1 MQAGSALMNAQ
12 DISREPVREEF
23 DDETVDLREY
33 WRIIHSH
40 KWSIIGIA
48 LLFVL
53 VVFKQR
59 PVYQATASLLIEPE
73 STRIVQIEDVYAV
86 SGDDAYYRT
95 QVEILKSRALAARV
109 IDKLSLADN
118 PEFLPQKDSG
128 WSFRLNW
135 REWFAAW
142 LPAADEGA
150 PDPEAEALAAR
161 EALIGDFLDRLKVA
175 PVRNT
180 RFVRISFEA
189 HDPALAA
196 LIANTLADTYIE
208 SDLDARLE
216 MTKKATAW
224 LASRLEELKK
234 KLRVSEQALQA
245 YREKEKLIDSGGVGT
260 LTAEQLQDLRQNLVV
275 AEQERIRAQAAV
287 SQVRAAKG
295 DPDKLSSIPAVLN
308 DPVVSSLKGAE
319 VDAERRLKI
328 LAKRYGA
335 KHPKMAAARA
345 DLQEARAAVRK
356 RVSSV
361 IASLVKEYQVA
372 LTNERAIRAS
382 LENAKDEM
390 QSIHRKSY
398 QLNVLEREVDSNRQ
412 LYEMF
417 LRRLK
422 ETSQA
427 GDLQKAN
434 ARIADPAAVP
444 VVPVKPKKR
453 QIVSIAG
460 VLGLLFGIGLAFL
473 LERLDNTFKR
483 ASDVE
488 ERLGLPLLGAV
499 LHLKLGK
506 GETPLDYAR
515 SHPQSRFAESIRT
528 VRTSV
533 LLSGLDE
540 PYKVIVIT
548 SSVPGDG
555 KSTLAMNLADSLGEM
570 HKVLLIDA
578 DLRRPT
584 VATTWGLDRKAKG
597 LSEFLSQSAN
607 ASECVHQLDERNVYV
622 MPSGVVPPNPLEL
635 LSSRRFK
642 EALDT
647 LGRTFD
653 HIIIDSAPALAV
665 SDALVL
671 SRNASGVIYVIK
683 ADSTPYPA
691 AQEGIKRLR
700 HYKAHLIGAVFNDV
714 SQKKKKGYGYYDGD
728 GGGYYASYGYTQD

>member
-23 DDETVDLREY
+23 DDETIDLREY
-33 WRIIHSH
+33 WRVIHSH

-48 LLFVL
+48 LLFVLVAVL

-95 QVEILKSRALAARV
+95 QVEILKLRALAARV

-142 LPAADEGA
+142 LPAADERA

-161 EALIGDFLDRLKVA
+161 EALIGGFIGRLKVT

-196 LIANTLADTYIE
+196 RIANTLADTYIE

-319 VDAERRLKI
+319 VDAERRLKT

-460 VLGLLFGIGLAFL
+460 VLGL
-473 LERLDNTFKR
+473 
-483 ASDVE
+483 
-488 ERLGLPLLGAV
+488 PLLGAV

-548 SSVPGDG
+548 SSVPGEG

-671 SRNASGVIYVIK
+671 SRNASGVIYVVK

-700 HYKAHLIGAVFNDV
+700 QYRAHLIGAVLNDV

-728 GGGYYASYGYTQD
+728 GGSYYASYGYTQD

>member
-1 MQAGSALMNAQ
+1 MDAY

-23 DDETVDLREY
+23 DDEAIDLREY

-53 VVFKQR
+53 VAVLVVFNQR

-73 STRIVQIEDVYAV
+73 SNKIVQIEDVYAV
-86 SGDDAYYRT
+86 TGDDAYYRT

-109 IDKLSLADN
+109 IDKLSLAKH
-118 PEFLPQKDSG
+118 PEFQPGEDGGGLNFQ
-128 WSFRLNW
+128 FNFNW
-135 REWFAAW
+135 RDWFAAW
-142 LPAADEGA
+142 LPAMGEGV
-150 PDPEAEALAAR
+150 PDPEAEALAVR
-161 EALIGDFLDRLKVA
+161 EALIGDFLERLKVT
-175 PVRNT
+175 PVRKT

-196 LIANTLADTYIE
+196 HIANTLADTYIE

-234 KLRVSEQALQA
+234 KLRDSEQALQA
-245 YREKEKLIDSGGVGT
+245 YREKEKLVDSGGVGT

-275 AEQERIRAQAAV
+275 AQQERIRAQAAV

-295 DPDKLSSIPAVLN
+295 DPDKLASIPAVLN
-308 DPVVSSLKGAE
+308 DPVVSSLKAAE
-319 VDAERRLKI
+319 VEAERRLKT

-361 IASLVKEYQVA
+361 IAGLEKEYQVA

-382 LENAKDEM
+382 LENAKGEM

-398 QLNVLEREVDSNRQ
+398 QLNVLEREVESNRQ
-412 LYEMF
+412 LYELF
-417 LRRLK
+417 LKRLK
-422 ETSQA
+422 ETSET

-434 ARIADPAAVP
+434 ARIADPAVVP
-444 VVPVKPKKR
+444 VVPVKPKKSL
-453 QIVSIAG
+453 IVSIAG

-499 LHLKLGK
+499 PHLKLSK
-506 GETPLDYAR
+506 NETPLGYAR
-515 SHPQSRFAESIRT
+515 SHAQSLFAESVRT

-540 PYKVIVIT
+540 PYKVIVVT
-548 SSVPGDG
+548 SSVPGEG
-555 KSTLAMNLADSLGEM
+555 KSTLAMNLADSLGDM

-584 VATTWGLDRKAKG
+584 VASTWGLDRKARG
-597 LSEFLSQSAN
+597 LSEFLSQSAK
-607 ASECVHQLDERNVYV
+607 ASDCVHQLGERNVYV

-691 AQEGIKRLR
+691 AQEGVKRLR
-700 HYKAHLIGAVFNDV
+700 QYKAHLIGAVLNDV
-714 SQKKKKGYGYYDGD
+714 PQKKKKGYGYYDSY
-728 GGGYYASYGYTQD
+728 GGSYYGSYGYTQG

>member
-1 MQAGSALMNAQ
+1 MSAY

-23 DDETVDLREY
+23 DDETIDLREY
-33 WRIIHSH
+33 WRIVYSR

-48 LLFVL
+48 LLFVLVAVL

-73 STRIVQIEDVYAV
+73 STKIVQIEDVYAV
-86 SGDDAYYRT
+86 TGDDAYYRT

-109 IDKLSLADN
+109 IDKLSLAEH
-118 PEFLPQKDSG
+118 PEFQPEEDQGGL
-128 WSFRLNW
+128 SFKLNFNW
-135 REWFAAW
+135 RDWFAAW
-142 LPAADEGA
+142 LPAMDEGVS
-150 PDPEAEALAAR
+150 DPEAEALAAR
-161 EALIGDFLDRLKVA
+161 EALIDDFLERLKVT

-196 LIANTLADTYIE
+196 RIANTLADTYIE

-234 KLRVSEQALQA
+234 KLRDSEQALQA
-245 YREKEKLIDSGGVGT
+245 YREKERLVDSGGVGT
-260 LTAEQLQDLRQNLVV
+260 LTAEQLQDLRQKLVT
-275 AEQERIRAQAAV
+275 AQQERIRAQAV
-287 SQVRAAKG
+287 VNQVRAARG
-295 DPDKLSSIPAVLN
+295 DLDKLASIPAVLN
-308 DPVVSSLKGAE
+308 DPVVSSLKAAE
-319 VDAERRLKI
+319 VDAERHLKT

-335 KHPKMAAARA
+335 KHPKMAEARA

-356 RVSSV
+356 RIRSV
-361 IASLVKEYQVA
+361 IAGLEKEYQVA

-382 LENAKDEM
+382 LENAKGEM

-398 QLNVLEREVDSNRQ
+398 QLNVLEREVESNRQ
-412 LYEMF
+412 LYELF
-417 LRRLK
+417 LKRLK
-422 ETSQA
+422 ETSET

-434 ARIADPAAVP
+434 ARIADPAVVP
-444 VVPVKPKKR
+444 VVPVKPKKG
-453 QIVSIAG
+453 QIVGIAG

-488 ERLGLPLLGAV
+488 ERLGLPLLGV
-499 LHLKLGK
+499 VPHLKLGK
-506 GETPLDYAR
+506 NESPLDYAR
-515 SHPQSRFAESIRT
+515 AHAQSLFSESIRT
-528 VRTSV
+528 IRTSV

-540 PYKVIVIT
+540 PYKVIVVT
-548 SSVPGDG
+548 SSVPGEG
-555 KSTLAMNLADSLGEM
+555 KSTLAMNLADSLGDM

-584 VATTWGLDRKAKG
+584 VATTWGLDRKAMG
-597 LSEFLSQSAN
+597 LSEFLSQSAKP
-607 ASECVHQLDERNVYV
+607 SECVHQLGERSVYV

-671 SRNASGVIYVIK
+671 SRNASGVIYVVK

-691 AQEGIKRLR
+691 AQEGVKRLR
-700 HYKAHLIGAVFNDV
+700 QHKAHLIGAVLNEV
-714 SQKKKKGYGYYDGD
+714 PQKKKKGYGYYDSY
-728 GGGYYASYGYTQD
+728 GGSYYGSYGYTQD

>member
-23 DDETVDLREY
+23 DDETIDLREY
-33 WRIIHSH
+33 WRVIHSH

-48 LLFVL
+48 LLFVLVAVL

-135 REWFAAW
+135 REWYAAW
-142 LPAADEGA
+142 LPAADERA

-161 EALIGDFLDRLKVA
+161 EALIGGFIGRLKVT

-196 LIANTLADTYIE
+196 RIANTLADTYIE

-319 VDAERRLKI
+319 VDAERRLKT

-460 VLGLLFGIGLAFL
+460 VLGL
-473 LERLDNTFKR
+473 
-483 ASDVE
+483 
-488 ERLGLPLLGAV
+488 PLLGAV

-548 SSVPGDG
+548 SSVPGEG

-671 SRNASGVIYVIK
+671 SRNASGVIYVVK

-700 HYKAHLIGAVFNDV
+700 QYRAHLIGAVLNDV
-714 SQKKKKGYGYYDGD
+714 SQKKKKGAPRRFEWNSPGNLCQITRKIRNEEPEWTATRYCFLGWV
-728 GGGYYASYGYTQD
+728 